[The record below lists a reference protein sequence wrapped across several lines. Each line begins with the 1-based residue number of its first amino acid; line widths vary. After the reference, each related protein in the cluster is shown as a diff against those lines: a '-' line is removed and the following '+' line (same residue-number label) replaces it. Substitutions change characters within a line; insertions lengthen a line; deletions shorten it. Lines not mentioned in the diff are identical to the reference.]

1 MQRLQTQ
8 FKIENRNQ
16 LLSAVNMIVRYF
28 RYDMF
33 FVRFPE
39 TKSSFIVMSICLP
52 VLNNQLVVG
61 LRYCAAYTP
70 LLETLVEV
78 YEEALTRC
86 TITNEKL
93 GDKCGVIPKFQEIL
107 KSSLYVG

>member
-1 MQRLQTQ
+1 
-8 FKIENRNQ
+8 
-16 LLSAVNMIVRYF
+16 
-28 RYDMF
+28 
-33 FVRFPE
+33 
-39 TKSSFIVMSICLP
+39 MSICLP
-52 VLNNQLVVG
+52 VLNNQFVVG

-93 GDKCGVIPKFQEIL
+93 GDKCGVIPNIQEIL
-107 KSSLYVG
+107 KSNEVWLICLVRLTSLTSSLNFAIS